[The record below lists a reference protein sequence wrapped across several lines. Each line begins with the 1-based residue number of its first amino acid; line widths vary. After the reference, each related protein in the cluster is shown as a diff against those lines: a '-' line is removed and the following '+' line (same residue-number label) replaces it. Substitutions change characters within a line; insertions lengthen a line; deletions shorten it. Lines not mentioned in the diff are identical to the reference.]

1 MSILISFIFLSIGL
15 VGLIWGADKFISN
28 SSILARKIGISDLII
43 GLTLIAL
50 GTSAP
55 EIFVSISS
63 VLNDTPEIALG
74 NSIGSNISNIG
85 LIFGL
90 SCFALASKAI
100 PLDLR
105 NIFLFILCTL
115 IAGYCLFDLRLSIGD
130 GILCICLI
138 ILFILNLLRSEE
150 ADIEVSNQ
158 DSGLMK
164 VIFFTTLSL
173 LVLIIGSELT
183 VTGAESIAIYFGLSE
198 VIIGLSI
205 IAVGTSL
212 PELAATVAAIRQDKS
227 LIVIGNVLGSNFL
240 NIVVVF
246 PIIAFGSNEVFDG
259 VIFTRDFLIM
269 SVFSALFILALVV
282 GRQKDG
288 LSRILFYGFGLIF
301 ILGYLIYLFNLF
313 I

>member
-1 MSILISFIFLSIGL
+1 MLFRSKLFELT
-15 VGLIWGADKFISN
+15 
-28 SSILARKIGISDLII
+28 SDLNDSIVAAADPYI
-43 GLTLIAL
+43 LPDGQWAEQAGVSQFGDIFNFTSEQISYITSGAVADRQGLFA
-50 GTSAP
+50 
-55 EIFVSISS
+55 IS
-63 VLNDTPEIALG
+63 
-74 NSIGSNISNIG
+74 
-85 LIFGL
+85 
-90 SCFALASKAI
+90 
-100 PLDLR
+100 
-105 NIFLFILCTL
+105 
-115 IAGYCLFDLRLSIGD
+115 
-130 GILCICLI
+130 
-138 ILFILNLLRSEE
+138 
-150 ADIEVSNQ
+150 
-158 DSGLMK
+158 
-164 VIFFTTLSL
+164 
-173 LVLIIGSELT
+173 
-183 VTGAESIAIYFGLSE
+183 GAESIAIYFGLSE

-288 LSRILFYGFGLIF
+288 LSKILFYGFGLIF
-301 ILGYLIYLFNLF
+301 ILGYLIYLLSLF

>member
-138 ILFILNLLRSEE
+138 ILFVLNLLRSEE
-150 ADIEVSNQ
+150 ADIEVSNE

-164 VIFFTTLSL
+164 VIFFTILSL

-198 VIIGLSI
+198 VSI

-301 ILGYLIYLFNLF
+301 ILGYLIYLLNLF

>member
-15 VGLIWGADKFISN
+15 VGLILGADKFISN

-138 ILFILNLLRSEE
+138 ILFVLNLLRSEE

-164 VIFFTTLSL
+164 VIFYTTLRL
-173 LVLIIGSELT
+173 LVLKIGSEHN
-183 VTGAESIAIYFGLSE
+183 VTGAESKAINFGLSE
-198 VIIGLSI
+198 DIFS
-205 IAVGTSL
+205 TS
-212 PELAATVAAIRQDKS
+212 THS
-227 LIVIGNVLGSNFL
+227 G
-240 NIVVVF
+240 
-246 PIIAFGSNEVFDG
+246 
-259 VIFTRDFLIM
+259 
-269 SVFSALFILALVV
+269 ILL
-282 GRQKDG
+282 R
-288 LSRILFYGFGLIF
+288 
-301 ILGYLIYLFNLF
+301 
-313 I
+313 

>member
-1 MSILISFIFLSIGL
+1 
-15 VGLIWGADKFISN
+15 
-28 SSILARKIGISDLII
+28 
-43 GLTLIAL
+43 
-50 GTSAP
+50 
-55 EIFVSISS
+55 
-63 VLNDTPEIALG
+63 
-74 NSIGSNISNIG
+74 
-85 LIFGL
+85 
-90 SCFALASKAI
+90 
-100 PLDLR
+100 
-105 NIFLFILCTL
+105 
-115 IAGYCLFDLRLSIGD
+115 
-130 GILCICLI
+130 
-138 ILFILNLLRSEE
+138 LNLLRSEE

-164 VIFFTTLSL
+164 VIFFTILSL

-205 IAVGTSL
+205 VAVGTSL

-301 ILGYLIYLFNLF
+301 IFQSFGVGIFSALFVVGLNLVELMVAGIQAYVF
-313 I
+313 TMFSSVYIGLATEEEH